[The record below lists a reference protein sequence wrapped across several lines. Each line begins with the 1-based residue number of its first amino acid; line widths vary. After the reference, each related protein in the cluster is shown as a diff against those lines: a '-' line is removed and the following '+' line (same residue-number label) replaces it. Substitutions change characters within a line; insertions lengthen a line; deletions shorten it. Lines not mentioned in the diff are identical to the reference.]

1 VRRATIPAIVIVVGI
16 LLLVDFLFVNDSL
29 GQLAEAAVNAV
40 ILVAAGGAI
49 AAVAALALRRAGDI
63 WQRRGDPVG
72 AALVLLGIGAMFVAG
87 LRPGSSG
94 TADPAVRWLIAAL
107 LVPIAATLFGLLFF
121 TTIAAARRSVAGR
134 GRQALVLVAATAVM
148 LVLLLPFGGEAGD
161 RLSAAASWALDVPI
175 AAVLRGILLG
185 VGILVAVV
193 AARTMLG
200 VGSADE

>member
-1 VRRATIPAIVIVVGI
+1 MRRATVPAIVIVVGV
-16 LLLVDFLFVNDSL
+16 LLLVDLLVVNESL
-29 GQLAEAAVNAV
+29 GRLAEVAVNAV
-40 ILVAAGGAI
+40 ILVAAG
-49 AAVAALALRRAGDI
+49 AALAAAAALAVRRAGDL
-63 WQRRGDPVG
+63 WRRRGDPVG
-72 AALVLLGIGAMFVAG
+72 AVMVLVGIGAMLLAG

-94 TADPAVRWLIAAL
+94 ATDPAVRWLIAAL

-134 GRQALVLVAATAVM
+134 GRQALVLVGAAALM
-148 LVLLLPFGGEAGD
+148 LILLLPLGGVAGE
-161 RLSAAASWALDVPI
+161 RMSAAASWTLEVPI

-185 VGILVAVV
+185 VAILVAVA